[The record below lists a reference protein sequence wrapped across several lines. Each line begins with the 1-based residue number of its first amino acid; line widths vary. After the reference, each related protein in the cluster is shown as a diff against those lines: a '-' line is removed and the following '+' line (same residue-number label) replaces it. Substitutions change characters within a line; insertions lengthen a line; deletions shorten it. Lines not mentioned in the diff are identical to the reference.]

1 MIGTVSERD
10 QVLRLWNGVKSEIQA
25 GLWRA
30 QLNPEISNWDEVLAQ
45 AEIIEISENVAHR

>member
-10 QVLRLWNGVKSEIQA
+10 QVLQFWNGVKLDIQS

-30 QLNPEISNWDEVLAQ
+30 HLNPEIFNWDEVLAQ
-45 AEIIEISENVAHR
+45 AEIIEISKNVAH